1 QKAGVLASQNSESLL
16 TPTYGASPVDRS
28 LARTKYKTEASAR
41 TIAFTS
47 NSHSVA
53 CARIQ
58 MMAIMA
64 RAGTICMPG
73 KLNGCPSARTARCT
87 KNQQAAQQ
95 RRYIRRTATF
105 ESTASFSNVPVVDK
119 AKASTA

>member
-1 QKAGVLASQNSESLL
+1 MAS
-16 TPTYGASPVDRS
+16 
-28 LARTKYKTEASAR
+28 

-58 MMAIMA
+58 MIAMMAT
-64 RAGTICMPG
+64 AGITFIPG
-73 KLNGCPSARTARCT
+73 KLKGLAVSARTSRCT

-95 RRYIRRTATF
+95 SRYIKRTATL
-105 ESTASFSNVPVVDK
+105 ESTASFSNVPETDK
-119 AKASTA
+119 AKANVAYVIIATSGER